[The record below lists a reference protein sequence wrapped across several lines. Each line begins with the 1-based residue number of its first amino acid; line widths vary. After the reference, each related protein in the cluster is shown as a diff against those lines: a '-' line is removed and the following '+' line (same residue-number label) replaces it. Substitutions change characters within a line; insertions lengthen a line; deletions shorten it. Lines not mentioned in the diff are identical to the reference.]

1 MTQPLDPPDRTR
13 GSEAHI
19 ELDAAGIGQGSQ
31 AHIELAAGWLGLQ
44 RDDLERVA
52 RIFNVDESQILRDHA
67 ISHVLAALSTEMP
80 HELLFFGGTALSRT
94 HRVNGRLSE
103 DIDLIALT
111 DRTGAIPR
119 FKSVVERSL
128 QRVHG
133 RVTWTSD
140 FSAKDDVSP
149 ALATTPDGV
158 SLKVQLLGS
167 AGYTIWP
174 SEVRPLTQ
182 RYADAPPA
190 QMRVPT
196 RDAFIGWKTTAW
208 IDRRASRDLWDLWA
222 LSEAGPFT
230 DETVSMFKRFG
241 PTRTGPK
248 SWMFRDVPSV
258 VDWRTDL
265 GGQTDLR
272 VEPVDAMRSVR
283 LAWATATGE
292 DWGD

>member
-1 MTQPLDPPDRTR
+1 MFWCVLMCISGSFYCRIFRPTPLLTCTLNRTPSTAHTR
-13 GSEAHI
+13 GEVPN
-19 ELDAAGIGQGSQ
+19 D
-31 AHIELAAGWLGLQ
+31 
-44 RDDLERVA
+44 
-52 RIFNVDESQILRDHA
+52 
-67 ISHVLAALSTEMP
+67 
-80 HELLFFGGTALSRT
+80 LLFFGGTALSRT
-94 HRVNGRLSE
+94 HLVKGRLSE
-103 DIDLIALT
+103 IIDLIALT
-111 DRTGAIPR
+111 DRVEAIPR

-140 FSAKDDVSP
+140 FSARNDVTP

-158 SLKVQLLGS
+158 SLKVQLLGR

-208 IDRRASRDLWDLWA
+208 TDRKASRDRWDLWA

-230 DETVSMFKRFG
+230 DGTVSVFKRFG
-241 PTRTGPK
+241 PTGTAPK
-248 SWMFRDVPSV
+248 SWMFRDAPSV
-258 VDWRTDL
+258 IDWRTDL
-265 GGQTDLR
+265 GGQTNLN
-272 VEPVDAMRSVR
+272 VEPTDAMKSVR
-283 LAWATATGE
+283 LAWANATGD
-292 DWGD
+292 DWGDSTWIHRVDSR